1 MKYKLLAALL
11 IALYVVPSF
20 AGSSSSPKWISDLNA
35 AQNAQQLVIVSG
47 TNGSNARFSF
57 HEKDSSGLWHEVIH
71 APAYIGKNGWGKTRE
86 GDVKTPTGVYTFT
99 EAFGILEDP
108 GCPMGYTQV
117 DDSHYWV
124 GDSNSGRYNQFVSIR
139 DYDDFDKKESEHIID
154 YNPGYQ
160 YCLNISWNSD
170 GIPKKGSAIFL
181 HCYTKRKF
189 TGGCVAI
196 PEEIMREVV
205 MRVKAGCVV
214 VMDTAKNIRRY

>member
-1 MKYKLLAALL
+1 MKYKLLATLI
-11 IALYVVPSF
+11 IALYVVPAF
-20 AGSSSSPKWISDLNA
+20 AESSSSPKWISDLNA

-86 GDVKTPTGVYTFT
+86 GDAKTPTGVYTFT

-124 GDSNSGRYNQFVSIR
+124 GDSNSDKYNQFVSTR
-139 DYDDFDKKESEHIID
+139 DYDDFDKKESERIVD

-170 GIPKKGSAIFL
+170 GTPKKGSAIFL

-205 MRVKAGCVV
+205 MRVKSGCVV